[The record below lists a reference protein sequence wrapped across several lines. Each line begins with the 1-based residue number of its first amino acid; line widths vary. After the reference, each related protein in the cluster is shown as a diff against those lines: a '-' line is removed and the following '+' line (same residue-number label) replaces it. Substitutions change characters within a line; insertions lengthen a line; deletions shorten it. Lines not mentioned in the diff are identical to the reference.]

1 MGITKI
7 KLCVLGSC
15 LSWEKE
21 ATPVTH
27 QLGERHIQTYGSV
40 DKIHVPRDDGT
51 FMSEDVSVSTA
62 QRGNLYSE
70 RIDNR
75 TFTAL
80 TYMEQ
85 CLLFLLQVK
94 INHMKKFFANMHLS
108 LTTAWMRTRR
118 SNRRRQGEAGEVT
131 CDEPSLGYN
140 YGNIGFYLRKSPST
154 NVP

>member
-7 KLCVLGSC
+7 RLCVLGSC
-15 LSWEKE
+15 LRWEKE

-40 DKIHVPRDDGT
+40 DKRHVPRDDGT
-51 FMSEDVSVSTA
+51 FMSKDVSVSTA
-62 QRGNLYSE
+62 QRGNLYSK

-80 TYMEQ
+80 TYGYMEQ

-94 INHMKKFFANMHLS
+94 INHMKKVFCKYAFILDHCMDANKGVTFFGHL
-108 LTTAWMRTRR
+108 A
-118 SNRRRQGEAGEVT
+118 
-131 CDEPSLGYN
+131 LGKFFF
-140 YGNIGFYLRKSPST
+140 GSIL
-154 NVP
+154 